1 VTTEVEFR
9 LRARIAELEAKNAAQ
24 RETIKD
30 RDREATELRRRE
42 RDLRTL
48 ATQLRQRT
56 AKAQARAARLE
67 GQLKE
72 LRAEIRVAKRDLGRE
87 RSQRLRLLRA

>member
-1 VTTEVEFR
+1 MTEAEFR
-9 LRARIAELEAKNAAQ
+9 LRTRVAELEAKNAAQ

-30 RDREATELRRRE
+30 RDREAAELRRRE
-42 RDLRTL
+42 RDARTL
-48 ATQLRQRT
+48 VSQLRQRT

-67 GQLKE
+67 GQVKE
-72 LRAEIRVAKRDLGRE
+72 LRAEVRMAQRDLGRE